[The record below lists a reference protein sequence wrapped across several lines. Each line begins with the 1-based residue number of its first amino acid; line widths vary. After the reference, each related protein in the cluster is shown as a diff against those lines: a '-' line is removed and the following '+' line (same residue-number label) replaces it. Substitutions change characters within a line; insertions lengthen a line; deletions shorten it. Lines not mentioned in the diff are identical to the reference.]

1 MVASHG
7 KCNLAPKV
15 AYLRREKYK
24 TLRALLY
31 DKKLRI
37 AFHKAAFPFRVV
49 HTQHFFWKN
58 TSEVF

>member
-7 KCNLAPKV
+7 KSNLAPKV
-15 AYLRREKYK
+15 ASLRREKYK

-37 AFHKAAFPFRVV
+37 AFHKAAFPLGWFT
-49 HTQHFFWKN
+49 HSILLEKH
-58 TSEVF
+58 